1 MIVFKLLFWIS
12 IFLLAYTYI
21 LYPMLLKAL
30 SRGIQRKRDFYL
42 STDELPLVSILIAAH
57 NEEKVIAG
65 KMDSILAGNYKGKI
79 EILIGSDCSTDD
91 TDKILA
97 EYALKVP
104 SLKVIHF
111 STRQGKGNIINRL
124 VSIAKGEILLLTD
137 ANVFF
142 TENTIFNLARH
153 FKMPEIGLVDANMH
167 HRGKV
172 SGGISL
178 PESLYISMEVKL
190 KNREGELWGSM
201 MGPFGGCFA
210 IRKDL
215 YHEIPG
221 SFLADDFYLNMQVLK
236 QGKKSVNDLEALVF
250 EDITCELSEEFRRR
264 VRISTG
270 NFQNLFRFGS
280 MLFPPWKKVAFSFLS
295 HKVLRW
301 LGPVFLIF
309 IFTSNIFLFQHSTFY
324 SIALFVQVGLM
335 AMPLIDYLLEKCR
348 IQIIILRFIAHF
360 YSMNAALLLG
370 LVKYTKGVKSN
381 VWEPT
386 KRNQQEAQYH

>member
-12 IFLLAYTYI
+12 LFLLTYSYI
-21 LYPMLLKAL
+21 LYPLLLKAL
-30 SRGIQRKRDFYL
+30 SQRTGKKKDFYL
-42 STDELPLVSILIAAH
+42 SSDDLPHVSILFAAH

-65 KMDSILAGNYKGKI
+65 KMDSILAGKYDGKL
-79 EILIGSDCSTDD
+79 EILIGSDCSTDG
-91 TDKILA
+91 TDRILTA
-97 EYALKVP
+97 YAQKDPRVKFI
-104 SLKVIHF
+104 SF
-111 STRQGKGNIINRL
+111 STRQGKGNILNRL
-124 VSIAKGEILLLTD
+124 FSIAKGEILILTD

-142 TENTIFNLARH
+142 SENTIFNLVRH
-153 FKMPEIGLVDANMH
+153 FKMKEIGLVDANMH
-167 HRGKV
+167 HRGRV

-178 PESLYISMEVKL
+178 PESFYISMEVKL

-210 IRKDL
+210 IRKEL
-215 YHEIPG
+215 YSEIPG
-221 SFLADDFYLNMQVLK
+221 NFLNDDFYLNMQVLK
-236 QGKKSVNDLEALVF
+236 QGKLTVSDLEALVF
-250 EDITCELSEEFRRR
+250 EDISYALTEEFRRR

-270 NFQNLFRFGS
+270 NFQTLFRFGS
-280 MLFPPWKKVAFSFLS
+280 MLFPPWKMVAFTFLS
-295 HKVLRW
+295 HKILRW

-309 IFTSNIFLFQHSTFY
+309 IFASNIFLFQYATFY

-335 AMPLIDYLLEKCR
+335 AVPLIDYLLEKYR